1 VYPEA
6 GQAYAQLSITALSL
20 PLALSIS
27 GLPLKSTEMLI
38 TEK

>member
-27 GLPLKSTEMLI
+27 GLPSKSEMLI